1 MGKYICPFCSI
12 EHTFS
17 EVEFR
22 CKNFDNCEGRRQD
35 VPYAAYLR
43 ISERSA
49 PVRSAVFPVK
59 KPLAKPLRD
68 LYMPTSETCPF
79 CGRETNIRVCPSCH
93 NELPEAVGE
102 NKVRTI
108 AVVGDRDAGKTHF
121 LAVLIQRIKEI
132 CRTQGWILREY
143 NDDVIKHYEENYYY
157 RIYEDMRPHDL
168 TASGNVSGTSVV
180 RTPLI
185 YNLFMDKTRYTLVL
199 YDSAG
204 EDLQSEAVMDKVN
217 QYIGKASGVIFL
229 LDPTRIEKMSME
241 IKEEALKGSSS
252 IDRREKKEQI
262 NTLGRIANRIRSENK
277 ISETTKI
284 KIPIVVAMSK
294 FDAVSEIFPKGIEAL
309 REPSGYFDAGYVKKE
324 EWYQVKEET
333 ESILDNYGAKDITDF
348 MEKNFKNYTYCTFSA
363 LGESPE
369 IIGSEKVLRHKPMP
383 HRIED
388 PFLWILKE
396 CGILKEK

>member
-1 MGKYICPFCSI
+1 
-12 EHTFS
+12 
-17 EVEFR
+17 
-22 CKNFDNCEGRRQD
+22 
-35 VPYAAYLR
+35 
-43 ISERSA
+43 
-49 PVRSAVFPVK
+49 
-59 KPLAKPLRD
+59 
-68 LYMPTSETCPF
+68 
-79 CGRETNIRVCPSCH
+79 
-93 NELPEAVGE
+93 
-102 NKVRTI
+102 
-108 AVVGDRDAGKTHF
+108 
-121 LAVLIQRIKEI
+121 
-132 CRTQGWILREY
+132 
-143 NDDVIKHYEENYYY
+143 
-157 RIYEDMRPHDL
+157 
-168 TASGNVSGTSVV
+168 
-180 RTPLI
+180 
-185 YNLFMDKTRYTLVL
+185 
-199 YDSAG
+199 
-204 EDLQSEAVMDKVN
+204 
-217 QYIGKASGVIFL
+217 
-229 LDPTRIEKMSME
+229 MSME